1 MAALSSKRGRDRLLA
16 RLLEPRTAQLRR
28 DLRMIVA
35 DLRGERAPPWLARD
49 GARYAASPRRSV
61 DTRVLEVRALEREAE
76 ALSLTLRAP
85 EGEPLPRLRPG
96 QFFTLLW
103 PSEVPG
109 APPQRRAYSISSDC
123 RERDQLRL
131 TIKRVP
137 GGRVS
142 QAIYAAAEI
151 GMRVELLGPSGSFG
165 VEPEPERTQARK
177 LVLIAG
183 GSGITPM
190 MAITHTLLG
199 VESSCEIALIY
210 ASRHHAQVIHG
221 EELREL
227 ARTHA
232 PRLTLIEVYDE
243 PPADWSGAVGPATPE
258 VLGPLLDALPIASE
272 DETRFMLCGPRPMM
286 DGASELLRARGVAAE
301 RISRESFLAGQ
312 RSAKPLPRTPQALTL
327 SFEGPRARDA
337 GVLVQPGQTILD
349 AGLADGL
356 PMPYSCTM
364 GGCGACKV
372 VLERGEVDMP
382 EPNCLSEAERARG
395 QILACIARPH
405 SACRVRVPEGG
416 S

>member
-1 MAALSSKRGRDRLLA
+1 
-16 RLLEPRTAQLRR
+16 
-28 DLRMIVA
+28 MIVA
-35 DLRGERAPPWLARD
+35 DLRGQRSAPWLARD
-49 GARYAASPRRSV
+49 GARYGASPRRSI
-61 DTRVLEVRALEREAE
+61 DTRVLEVSGLAREAE
-76 ALSLTLRAP
+76 ALSLTLRP
-85 EGEPLPRLRPG
+85 VEGERLPQLRPG

-103 PSEVPG
+103 PSDVPG
-109 APPQRRAYSISSDC
+109 APPLRRAYSISSDC
-123 RERDQLRL
+123 REREQLRL

-142 QAIYAAAEI
+142 QAIYAAAEL

-165 VEPEPERTQARK
+165 VEPEPDRTQPRK

-190 MAITHTLLG
+190 MAIAHTLLG
-199 VESSCEIALIY
+199 AEPSCEIALIY
-210 ASRHHAQVIHG
+210 ASRRHDQVIHG

-227 ARTHA
+227 AQTHA
-232 PRLTLIEVYDE
+232 PRLNLIEVYDE
-243 PPADWSGAVGPATPE
+243 PPADWSGPVGPATPE
-258 VLGPLLDALPIASE
+258 VLAPLLDSLAMAHE
-272 DETRFMLCGPRPMM
+272 DATTYMLCGPQPMM
-286 DGASELLRARGVAAE
+286 DGASELLRERGVDPE
-301 RISRESFLAGQ
+301 RITRESFLAGQ
-312 RSAKPLPRTPQALTL
+312 RSAKPLPATPQALTL
-327 SFEGPRARDA
+327 SFEGPQARNA

-382 EPNCLSEAERARG
+382 EPNCLSQAERASG

-405 SACRVRVPEGG
+405 SACRVRVLEDA

>member
-1 MAALSSKRGRDRLLA
+1 MAALSSKRGRDFLLA
-16 RLLEPRTAQLRR
+16 RLLEPRVQQLRR
-28 DLRMIVA
+28 DLRMIVN
-35 DLRGERAPPWLARD
+35 DLRGERAAPWLARD
-49 GARYAASPRRSV
+49 GARYGASPRRSI
-61 DTRVLEVRALEREAE
+61 DTRAFEVSGLVREAE
-76 ALSLTLRAP
+76 ALSLTLRP
-85 EGEPLPRLRPG
+85 REGEELPLLRPG

-103 PSEVPG
+103 PSDVPG
-109 APPQRRAYSISSDC
+109 APPLRRAYSISSDC
-123 RERDQLRL
+123 RDREQLRL

-142 QAIYAAAEI
+142 QALYASAEP
-151 GMRVELLGPSGSFG
+151 GMRLELLGPSGSFG
-165 VEPEPERTQARK
+165 VEPEPERAQPRK

-199 VESSCEIALIY
+199 VEANCEIVLIY
-210 ASRHHAQVIHG
+210 ASRHHGQVIHG

-227 ARTHA
+227 ARSQG
-232 PRLTLIEVYDE
+232 PRLKLIEIYDE
-243 PPADWSGAVGPATPE
+243 APAGWSGPVGPATPE
-258 VLGPLLDALPIASE
+258 VLAPVLDGLPIAAEAS
-272 DETRFMLCGPRPMM
+272 TTFMLCGPQPMM
-286 DGASELLRARGVAAE
+286 DGASELLRERGVDPE
-301 RISRESFLAGQ
+301 RITRESFLAGQ

-327 SFEGPRARDA
+327 SFEGPQARDA

-382 EPNCLSEAERARG
+382 EPNCLTQTERASG

-405 SACRVRVPEGG
+405 SACRVRVPEDL